1 MKLIADIQFSRELA
15 GFPVGDD
22 SQFHLAQL
30 NGEDQMLC
38 RAFGLHAPRGS
49 LQALRVN
56 DCVCE
61 VLGCRL
67 LLDSKKDKISF
78 GLAVRA

>member
-38 RAFGLHAPRGS
+38 RAFGLHAPGV
-49 LQALRVN
+49 APKGCN
-56 DCVCE
+56 PVC
-61 VLGCRL
+61 
-67 LLDSKKDKISF
+67 S
-78 GLAVRA
+78 GLAMWLPSHPG